1 MSVTVKREAAVI
13 PTYAPC
19 PADPHPQFIE
29 ARVYQ
34 GSSGK
39 VRHSAALA
47 CLASLLTR

>member
-1 MSVTVKREAAVI
+1 MSVAVKREAVVI

-39 VRHSAALA
+39 VRRGGR
-47 CLASLLTR
+47 CC